1 MKSKEHDDNCHSRE
15 SGNPAFQHQY
25 SKSWFP
31 TSVGMTREKRVNEIR
46 TYKAPNPSGII
57 QKTSS
62 PDPALSI

>member
-1 MKSKEHDDNCHSRE
+1 
-15 SGNPAFQHQY
+15 
-25 SKSWFP
+25 
-31 TSVGMTREKRVNEIR
+31 MTREKRVNEIR